1 MKRAFYFL
9 AVTCGLFIS
18 PQVFAQQA
26 TDSLLT
32 EATLQ
37 DCIKYALSHQ
47 PVIRQSLID
56 EAITDQTVK
65 SKLADWYPQINLDY
79 NIQHYLELPT
89 SIFGGTPTKVG
100 VANTSTAQFGLNQNL
115 FTRDLLLAS
124 NTARDVRKQSR
135 QSTTRN
141 QIDIVA
147 DVSKAYYD
155 VLLTAEQIKVL
166 SEDITRLERSLQDAK
181 NQYAGGVVDK
191 IDTKRATISL
201 NNARAQQKSARELL
215 IAKQAKWTK

>member
-9 AVTCGLFIS
+9 AVMCGLFIP
-18 PQVFAQQA
+18 PQLFAQQA
-26 TDSLLT
+26 ADSLLT
-32 EATLQ
+32 TATLQ
-37 DCIKYALSHQ
+37 DCISYALSHQ

-65 SKLADWYPQINLDY
+65 SKLADWYPQVNLDY
-79 NIQHYLELPT
+79 NLQHYLELPT

-124 NTARDVRKQSR
+124 NTARDIRKQSR

-141 QIDIVA
+141 RIDVVA
-147 DVSKAYYD
+147 DVSKA
-155 VLLTAEQIKVL
+155 
-166 SEDITRLERSLQDAK
+166 
-181 NQYAGGVVDK
+181 
-191 IDTKRATISL
+191 
-201 NNARAQQKSARELL
+201 
-215 IAKQAKWTK
+215 